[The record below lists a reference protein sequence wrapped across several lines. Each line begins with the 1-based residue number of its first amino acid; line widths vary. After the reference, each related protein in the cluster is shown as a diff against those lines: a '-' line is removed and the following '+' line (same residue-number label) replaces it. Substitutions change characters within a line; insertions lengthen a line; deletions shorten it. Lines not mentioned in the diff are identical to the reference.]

1 MKKQLLISFC
11 ILIFC
16 FTNVLA
22 QDGTITGLDT
32 VKKDNLQIP
41 GISVKIKGANNRVA
55 TYPKG
60 GYSITIF
67 GLSTLQFSFLVYT
80 A

>member
-1 MKKQLLISFC
+1 
-11 ILIFC
+11 
-16 FTNVLA
+16 VLA
-22 QDGTITGLDT
+22 QDRTITGLVT

-67 GLSTLQFSFLVYT
+67 RLSTL
-80 A
+80 